1 MATKSILEFF
11 RSKEPRFRRVPD
23 DQLVYYVGSK
33 KKAFLKDEEF
43 RKDYQKVL
51 RGQLDAVQSPEGRQQ
66 VARQAK
72 VEELGTIEQ
81 GVLSLQA
88 GSKMLASNLALSGSR
103 AVERAQRSSFG
114 GFLAQVPGLGDL
126 MNPVVEA
133 AVEVPEAISEVAAES
148 AAEVREVRDVLP
160 QTMVQS
166 AVNIVSEAAPSVVPT
181 IVAGAVG
188 GLPATVYAA
197 AVTSYGSVLSDAEE
211 ELRNR
216 GYDESEVR
224 RSAHAEA
231 TVAGLATGLITAGF
245 NKFAPGLE
253 KAASSI
259 FKKPTQVI
267 TKDGKTVNQFKKF
280 VVDTLKGF
288 GSEASEESL
297 DETAQSMLEMYVRNP
312 DMSAVEVAKRAGIAG
327 LAGGVLGAGGAALT
341 FRKSTTPQTDKAVK
355 DAGVSV
361 APTEP
366 LAESFEPEEAIEDAE
381 RINQAEVE
389 RDLPPRPAASFDPVI
404 NRWKERRSI
413 LEGPSVSPEA
423 DLTTEVEPEGIDL
436 IERVKLSSLEVSRFA
451 EDFLDFGQRDQT
463 TTKTLNKLLQDKADL
478 MLEID
483 AEDKLRARGV
493 PVDDQA
499 QQDALQKIQSIDAN
513 LARLTGLQEP
523 APVSLSEIRSA
534 NESLNEKLKADPMES
549 LADVEEP
556 TPTPAPEPSV
566 VSEPV
571 VEEPT
576 PTPTP
581 PVVVESPTRFEV
593 TDDMSAEQAFAVELS
608 NNLTDQVDSLN
619 KQVESLQTQVS
630 TLEEAPAQE
639 TTEERTDYQSKLK
652 SQQRD
657 LELKL
662 QELEVKQT
670 QALDAAKQVINETS
684 NTSLNETPES
694 KIEKDIKPETDSIFS
709 LGIVSGPMS
718 PSIFK
723 KVGKRLGFNPDE
735 MVASWPG
742 RFIQKVR
749 KFATSGDTAPS
760 EFVTIR
766 AEAKARRDSFV
777 KLSKRYADELNKLI
791 KAHAKKTNTSEED
804 ILAQANQFM
813 LGRKDQLNLL
823 TPAMLEELTKSRNL
837 IDLLSTRILDL
848 GFLEGNLAKSIKQN
862 IGSYLLRSY
871 KVFDPLY
878 DWENE
883 VPASVRETAVE
894 YITKEIKRKEDRS
907 DSETESR
914 TEAEAVVQKI
924 LDNPSNTQEWM
935 MGKSTV
941 NGIPLASFIKR
952 KAIPKEIR
960 DLMGEV
966 RDPLQNI
973 VKSTHRVADIV
984 VAYEAQD
991 AIAELGLEAGLFSTK
1006 PEGNRIYN
1014 VFETDGTRNKTLEA
1028 KYPSLA
1034 PLYASKEVAQSVSD
1048 FYGGTGGA
1056 YDTLNS
1062 FFKGIA
1068 KLTSIGKFS
1077 QVILSIQDSWTVNML
1092 GAAMVEF
1099 ANGRIGRRPG
1109 LTDKAAGGL
1118 ATNVWR
1124 KFKGDKT
1131 RKNTK
1136 NPTPAELE
1144 KIVQL
1149 SGKEFAENWNTYLNQ
1164 PVLAETLT
1172 SQYGALDENVL
1183 VNDIVASW
1191 VSEEQVQQLST
1202 LQKKGFKAIPQWV
1215 KSKVFGKAGDIYSW
1229 PDNAMKVN
1237 AFFQEALDYAN
1248 AYPDKPMS
1256 EIFRTA
1262 GDIAR
1267 ATTPVYSRVPK
1278 GLKKLNLI
1286 GIIPT
1291 YISFVYEMHR
1301 NVGNSVL
1308 IAKQEILS
1316 DNPIIKAK
1324 GIKRLVFT
1332 VGTMGLATVG
1342 MEGIVD
1348 AVRNYLTDSDDLD
1361 EQQQKDLTWLV
1372 APWDRTQQL
1381 GMLNF
1386 KKGEEFTY
1394 ANLSYQVPQAVIT
1407 APIVAAMR
1415 GEDLNDSFSKAF
1427 SSLAE
1432 TWFGGSV
1439 LPSSVGEAVY
1449 NRKLGGGEI
1458 YNESLETYERIPPAL
1473 WHITKNAF
1481 LPGFIKKIDRMSQA
1495 WEESDNSYGR
1505 IYSLEEE
1512 TMRLFTLRPTT
1523 YNVPEAARFRMIN
1536 FQRDY
1541 SQAAKF
1547 TSSVKQ
1553 QSMTESQIKKA
1564 DAKEKELV
1572 DRVKSDYS
1580 KFIQSMLRLGV
1591 TKQQLRTS
1599 ERNLFKAEPGE
1610 RRSGMYKDLRAVS
1623 APLLR

>member
-33 KKAFLKDEEF
+33 KKAFLQDEEF

-355 DAGVSV
+355 EAEVSV

-366 LAESFEPEEAIEDAE
+366 LAESFEP
-381 RINQAEVE
+381 E

-499 QQDALQKIQSIDAN
+499 QQEALQKIQSIDAN

-549 LADVEEP
+549 LAAVEEP

-619 KQVESLQTQVS
+619 TQVESLQTQVN

-639 TTEERTDYQSKLK
+639 TTEERADYQSKLK

-749 KFATSGDTAPS
+749 KFATSGTTAPS

-1077 QVILSIQDSWTVNML
+1077 QVILNIQDSWTVNML

-1407 APIVAAMR
+1407 APIVAMMR

-1427 SSLAE
+1427 SSLTE

>member
-33 KKAFLKDEEF
+33 KKAFLQDEEF

-366 LAESFEPEEAIEDAE
+366 LAESFEPE
-381 RINQAEVE
+381 

-499 QQDALQKIQSIDAN
+499 QQEALQKIQSIDAN

-549 LADVEEP
+549 LAAVEEP

-619 KQVESLQTQVS
+619 TQVESLQTQVN

-639 TTEERTDYQSKLK
+639 TTEERADYQSKLK

-749 KFATSGDTAPS
+749 KFATSGTTAPS

-1077 QVILSIQDSWTVNML
+1077 QVILNIQDSWTVNML

-1407 APIVAAMR
+1407 APIVAMMR

-1427 SSLAE
+1427 SSLTE

>member
-166 AVNIVSEAAPSVVPT
+166 AVNIVTEAAPSVIPT

-355 DAGVSV
+355 EAGVSV

-366 LAESFEPEEAIEDAE
+366 LAESFEP
-381 RINQAEVE
+381 E

-549 LADVEEP
+549 LAAVEEP

-581 PVVVESPTRFEV
+581 TPVVVESPTRFEA

-619 KQVESLQTQVS
+619 KQVESLQTQVN

-639 TTEERTDYQSKLK
+639 TTEERADYQSKLK

-791 KAHAKKTNTSEED
+791 KAHAKKTKTSEED

-991 AIAELGLEAGLFSTK
+991 AIAKLGLEVGLFSTK
-1006 PEGNRIYN
+1006 PEGNQIYN

-1028 KYPSLA
+1028 KYPSLT

-1077 QVILSIQDSWTVNML
+1077 QVILNIQDSWTVNML

-1215 KSKVFGKAGDIYSW
+1215 KSKVLGKAGDIYSW

-1407 APIVAAMR
+1407 APIVAMMR

-1427 SSLAE
+1427 SSLTE

>member
-33 KKAFLKDEEF
+33 KKAFLQDEEF

-355 DAGVSV
+355 EAEVSV

-366 LAESFEPEEAIEDAE
+366 LAESFEP
-381 RINQAEVE
+381 E

-499 QQDALQKIQSIDAN
+499 QQEALQKIQSIDAN

-549 LADVEEP
+549 LAAVEEP

-619 KQVESLQTQVS
+619 TQVESLQTQVN

-639 TTEERTDYQSKLK
+639 TTEERADYQSKLK

-749 KFATSGDTAPS
+749 KFATSGTTAPS

-1077 QVILSIQDSWTVNML
+1077 QVILNIQDSWTVNML

-1361 EQQQKDLTWLV
+1361 EQQQKDLNWLV
-1372 APWDRTQQL
+1372 APWDRT
-1381 GMLNF
+1381 
-1386 KKGEEFTY
+1386 
-1394 ANLSYQVPQAVIT
+1394 
-1407 APIVAAMR
+1407 
-1415 GEDLNDSFSKAF
+1415 
-1427 SSLAE
+1427 
-1432 TWFGGSV
+1432 
-1439 LPSSVGEAVY
+1439 
-1449 NRKLGGGEI
+1449 
-1458 YNESLETYERIPPAL
+1458 
-1473 WHITKNAF
+1473 
-1481 LPGFIKKIDRMSQA
+1481 
-1495 WEESDNSYGR
+1495 
-1505 IYSLEEE
+1505 
-1512 TMRLFTLRPTT
+1512 
-1523 YNVPEAARFRMIN
+1523 
-1536 FQRDY
+1536 
-1541 SQAAKF
+1541 
-1547 TSSVKQ
+1547 
-1553 QSMTESQIKKA
+1553 
-1564 DAKEKELV
+1564 
-1572 DRVKSDYS
+1572 
-1580 KFIQSMLRLGV
+1580 
-1591 TKQQLRTS
+1591 
-1599 ERNLFKAEPGE
+1599 
-1610 RRSGMYKDLRAVS
+1610 
-1623 APLLR
+1623 